1 MRPCRLFRS
10 ASRQKRELG
19 IKESSGGSL
28 GKGVLWGARRVDD

>member
-1 MRPCRLFRS
+1 ME

-28 GKGVLWGARRVDD
+28 GKGVSGGGRRLDD